1 MRTNCWT
8 TGCLAAILV
17 SAATSV
23 AGAVQEPSIN
33 GVVVEDV
40 TRSYTFDR
48 IGSDIESGPF
58 FDKDFYQGNVRS
70 MVIRAP
76 DGTFDFYFHIKTS
89 TAELKGFS
97 FQWDIPTSY
106 TLIHHLTDPE
116 MQWQPLS
123 PAGPPPGTFASSA
136 LGFSALWTEDEISD
150 GSLLEGILVLD
161 TDAKAYAATAT
172 YQVRDDIDRLRGN
185 YHGSSPMFVTFGPA
199 IPEPETYALMLC
211 GLGALVLGVH
221 RRKTTVPPECSRR
234 QLPA

>member
-1 MRTNCWT
+1 MRCEPIV
-8 TGCLAAILV
+8 GRRAAWQQSWHRPQPPSRAPCRSLR
-17 SAATSV
+17 STASWWRTS
-23 AGAVQEPSIN
+23 P
-33 GVVVEDV
+33 
-40 TRSYTFDR
+40 
-48 IGSDIESGPF
+48 GPTH
-58 FDKDFYQGNVRS
+58 S
-70 MVIRAP
+70 TVIRAP
-76 DGTFDFYFHIKTS
+76 DGTFDFHFHIKTS

-116 MQWQPLS
+116 MQWQPLT

-161 TDAKAYAATAT
+161 TDAKAYAETAT

-221 RRKTTVPPECSRR
+221 RRKTTVPLECSRR